1 MKIHGIKNIFFLL
14 LLIFTGQAL
23 IADTILFD
31 YHKVLALKDK
41 NRGFSIKGFFS
52 KENIWEKVAE
62 NPKGLFYYFYDMA
75 QKPKDID
82 SSGGFYAAIA
92 RKNGLFKLATLT
104 EKYSSEQYVPNR
116 DLIALVEQL
125 KAQGHTILLASNLDP
140 RLLYIEINKSMGH
153 MGIDLKTNLFTDL
166 IKGGLVV
173 SYNQF
178 RSPADKTEVEGLLAN
193 NLAGYKT
200 TDYAKPN
207 VKFFQ
212 DYLQMF
218 SSEGDVYFVDDKLD
232 NVNAAQKTGI
242 KGFHYKYEDDKT
254 PDKINATAQL
264 EQQFRNAGLLGKT
277 GPEEQPDK
285 PIMFMPPY
293 ITEKVDEH
301 YKNKI
306 DKQKLVNNIKAD
318 IYSFFIKRTGFATI
332 VNRDWIKDFSSQN
345 PNGVRETP
353 AISKSFIALGQG
365 YPPLAGDLEMVYA
378 SFYTSKVNAQDQL
391 DKFCAKWDLPLIT
404 VP

>member
-14 LLIFTGQAL
+14 LLIFTSQAL
-23 IADTILFD
+23 IAATILFD

-92 RKNGLFKLATLT
+92 RKNGLFKLAALT

-153 MGIDLKTNLFTDL
+153 MGADLKTNLFTDL
-166 IKGGLVV
+166 IKGGLIV

-178 RSPADKTEVEGLLAN
+178 RSPADKAEVEGLLAD
-193 NLAGYKT
+193 NLKGYKT

-212 DYLQMF
+212 DYLKF
-218 SSEGDVYFVDDKLD
+218 LASSADNTYFVDDKLD
-232 NVNAAQKTGI
+232 NVNAAQKAGI
-242 KGFHYKYEDDKT
+242 KAFHYKYEDDKT

-264 EQQFRNAGLLGKT
+264 EQQFRNAGLL
-277 GPEEQPDK
+277 
-285 PIMFMPPY
+285 
-293 ITEKVDEH
+293 
-301 YKNKI
+301 I
-306 DKQKLVNNIKAD
+306 DKQALQVQLE
-318 IYSFFIKRTGFATI
+318 
-332 VNRDWIKDFSSQN
+332 KDFYDKFYHEI
-345 PNGVRETP
+345 GLIRTEEDML
-353 AISKSFIALGQG
+353 ALAQG
-365 YPPLAGDLEMVYA
+365 NKELANDLENIYFA
-378 SFYTSKVNAQDQL
+378 I
-391 DKFCAKWDLPLIT
+391 LPLSVIQEEINKLCKKWGLK
-404 VP
+404 PIKLR